1 MVVNVL
7 SYFLKTVCKKLI
19 KTLCSDALNSL
30 TADRED
36 YSLND
41 VDKDCVERLNN
52 QLINERMIHQQII
65 SGLQQQLADATTVR
79 NLQKMIVIIVDLV

>member
-1 MVVNVL
+1 M
-7 SYFLKTVCKKLI
+7 
-19 KTLCSDALNSL
+19 CSDALNSL

-79 NLQKMIVIIVDLV
+79 NLQKMSVITVDLVRL

>member
-1 MVVNVL
+1 M
-7 SYFLKTVCKKLI
+7 
-19 KTLCSDALNSL
+19 CSDALNSL

-36 YSLND
+36 DTLND
-41 VDKDCVERLNN
+41 VDKDCVERLND

>member
-1 MVVNVL
+1 M
-7 SYFLKTVCKKLI
+7 
-19 KTLCSDALNSL
+19 CSDALNSL

-36 YSLND
+36 DTLND
-41 VDKDCVERLNN
+41 VDKDSVQRLND

-79 NLQKMIVIIVDLV
+79 NLQKMIVIIVDLA

>member
-1 MVVNVL
+1 M
-7 SYFLKTVCKKLI
+7 
-19 KTLCSDALNSL
+19 CSDALNSL

-36 YSLND
+36 DTLND
-41 VDKDCVERLNN
+41 VDKDSVQRLND

>member
-1 MVVNVL
+1 
-7 SYFLKTVCKKLI
+7 
-19 KTLCSDALNSL
+19 LCSDALNSL

-36 YSLND
+36 DTLND
-41 VDKDCVERLNN
+41 VDKDCVERLND

>member
-1 MVVNVL
+1 M
-7 SYFLKTVCKKLI
+7 
-19 KTLCSDALNSL
+19 CSDALNSL

-36 YSLND
+36 DTLND
-41 VDKDCVERLNN
+41 VDKDSVQRLND

-79 NLQKMIVIIVDLV
+79 NLQKMSVITVDLVRL

>member
-1 MVVNVL
+1 M
-7 SYFLKTVCKKLI
+7 
-19 KTLCSDALNSL
+19 CSDALNSL

-36 YSLND
+36 DTLND
-41 VDKDCVERLNN
+41 VDKDCVERLND

-79 NLQKMIVIIVDLV
+79 NLQKMIVIIVDLA